1 MILMRYL
8 PKFLAAALTLLLGV
22 TLIATIYFTLFEL
35 EWITFLAGVL
45 FAAVA
50 ATATQ
55 ASKSQ
60 WLVMRRTKQLQRVK
74 GVLADETAR
83 RERTAEALRV
93 AESRFHLI
101 SDALPVRIVFV
112 DREERC
118 RYHNRAFARWRARG
132 REQIEGQALREVLGE
147 EICQEISSHSA
158 EVLAGK
164 EIRYTVQSPQPGGGI
179 EYCAVTLLPYPP
191 GVARAAGYYA
201 LFASTVEAVVPAPA
215 PAAVPGA
222 SIGVAMTGSHGNGDT
237 FYMESMTEQLISGG
251 DPRAQLVRALREDQF
266 ILFSQKIQPLSAT
279 APYPRCYEVLL
290 RLQEEER
297 HLLPPGGFF
306 PVAERYNLMG
316 EIDRWVV
323 RNVIKWCLERQRTDP
338 AWYMPLY
345 CVNIAT
351 ASLCDPQFA
360 LDMREALQR
369 SAFPPANL
377 CFELAEP
384 DVISHHAETQVLIDV
399 LRPLGCRFTLDA
411 FGSSKVSFAPL
422 AGLTLD
428 FLKIDGVIIQNILT
442 DPDNLAK
449 IRAIASAS
457 RKMGMHTIA
466 EFVESDDALAKLRE
480 AGVDYAQGFG
490 VGRPGPIA
498 QVS

>member
-1 MILMRYL
+1 MMRYL
-8 PKFLAAALTLLLGV
+8 IRFLPAALTLLLGV
-22 TLIATIYFTLFEL
+22 MLIATIYFTLFEL
-35 EWITFLAGVL
+35 EWIAFLAGVL

-60 WLVMRRTKQLQRVK
+60 WLVMRRTRQLQRVK
-74 GVLADETAR
+74 DVLADETAR
-83 RERTAEALRV
+83 HERTVEGLRL

-101 SDALPVRIVFV
+101 SDALEVKIVFV

-118 RYHNRAFARWRARG
+118 RYHNRAFARWRGRS
-132 REQIEGQALREVLGE
+132 REQIEGQTLREVLGD
-147 EICQEISSHSA
+147 EIWQEIGSYSA

-164 EIRYTVQSPQPGGGI
+164 EIRYTVQSPQPGGGS
-179 EYCAVTLLPYPP
+179 EHCAVTLLPYPP
-191 GVARAAGYYA
+191 RAARAAGYYA
-201 LFASTVEAVVPAPA
+201 LFASRVESAAPA

-222 SIGVAMTGSHGNGDT
+222 SIGYAMTGSHENGGT

-266 ILFSQKIQPLSAT
+266 ILFAQKIQLLAAT
-279 APYPRCYEVLL
+279 APYPRCFEVLL
-290 RLQEEER
+290 RLQEEEQ
-297 HLLPPGGFF
+297 HMLPPGGFF

-323 RNVIKWCLERQRTDP
+323 RNVIKWCMEMQRSDP

-345 CVNIAT
+345 CVNIAA
-351 ASLCDPQFA
+351 ASLGDPQFV
-360 LDMREALQR
+360 LDVRDELQR
-369 SAFPPANL
+369 SRFPPANL

-384 DVISHHAETQVLIDV
+384 DVISHHAEAQAMMDV

-411 FGSSKVSFAPL
+411 FGSTKVSFAPL
-422 AGLTLD
+422 KDLPFD
-428 FLKIDGVIIQNILT
+428 FLKIDGVIVQNILT

-449 IRAIASAS
+449 IRAIAGAAH
-457 RKMGMHTIA
+457 KMGMHTIA
-466 EFVESDDALAKLRE
+466 EFVESDDTLTKLRE

-490 VGRPGPIA
+490 IGRPGPIA